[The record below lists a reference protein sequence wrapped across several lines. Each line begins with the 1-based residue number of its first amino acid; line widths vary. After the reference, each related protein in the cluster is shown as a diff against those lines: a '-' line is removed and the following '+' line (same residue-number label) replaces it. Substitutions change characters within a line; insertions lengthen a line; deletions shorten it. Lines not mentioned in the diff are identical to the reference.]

1 MCSKFDCSS
10 TEDPLVTKQRHK
22 PLSCSVGG
30 DGAIATRWKM
40 YRHIVIPM
48 VQARLA
54 GRLLVLVLLAA
65 LLLCTSQSVS
75 LVAPGG
81 EGRMRLFQLRQSSFC
96 PEPLEKVIFRM
107 MDALCVC
114 VCVCVCVCAIGASTA
129 RAFWPE
135 QRIVRAWRGV
145 IRHTT

>member
-1 MCSKFDCSS
+1 MCRMISEATRSGGRDPLCSKFDCSS
-10 TEDPLVTKQRHK
+10 TEDPFVTNQRHK
-22 PLSCSVGG
+22 PLSCSVKG

-54 GRLLVLVLLAA
+54 GRLLLVVLLAA
-65 LLLCTSQSVS
+65 LLLCTRQSVS

-96 PEPLEKVIFRM
+96 PDPLEKVIFRM
-107 MDALCVC
+107 VGALCVC
-114 VCVCVCVCAIGASTA
+114 FCVACV
-129 RAFWPE
+129 
-135 QRIVRAWRGV
+135 
-145 IRHTT
+145 